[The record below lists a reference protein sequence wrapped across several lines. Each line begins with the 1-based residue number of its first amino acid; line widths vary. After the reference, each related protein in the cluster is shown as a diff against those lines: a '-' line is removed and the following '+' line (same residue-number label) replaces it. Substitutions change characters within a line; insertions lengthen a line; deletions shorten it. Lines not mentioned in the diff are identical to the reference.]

1 MKNKKIIFS
10 FLSIFL
16 VTACDNAD
24 TKTLSTFLIKNGNEW
39 TIQIPNSWC
48 AKKTTDTLDYSTI
61 YNLKTKMYQPVSKTI
76 DIETFD
82 LLFNDIEDRKKINN
96 DYWLRYNEGMQSKYY
111 FKDKHHIYIYT
122 CHSQVNSELFIA
134 GSSSDYAVLG
144 GNYLRVEN
152 AIYYDGKKIDGA
164 DVNTFRTKNEIRHDS
179 EWDETIGLDKNYI
192 YINDKPIK
200 SREEFDKKFD
210 DSCLFTDPALRE
222 QYFGDGK

>member
-1 MKNKKIIFS
+1 MKNKKIIFY

-39 TIQIPNSWC
+39 NIQIPNSLC
-48 AKKTTDTLDYSTI
+48 AKKTTDTLYYSTI
-61 YNLKTKMYQPVSKTI
+61 YNPKTKMYQPVSKTI

-96 DYWLRYNEGMQSKYY
+96 NYYLRYNEGMQSEYY
-111 FKDKHHIYIYT
+111 FKDKHYIYIYT
-122 CHSQVNSELFIA
+122 CYSQVDSELFIA

-144 GNYLRVEN
+144 GVYFRVEN
-152 AIYYDGKKIDGA
+152 AIYSGGRKIDGA
-164 DVNTFRTKNEIRHDS
+164 DVNTFRTRKETLRKS
-179 EWDETIGLDKNYI
+179 EWEETIGLDKNYI

-200 SREEFDKKFD
+200 SREEFNKIFD
-210 DSCLFTDPALRE
+210 DRFLFTDPALRE

>member
-1 MKNKKIIFS
+1 MKNKKIIIYL
-10 FLSIFL
+10 LSIFL
-16 VTACDNAD
+16 VTACDNAV
-24 TKTLSTFLIKNGNEW
+24 TKTLSTFLVKNGNEW
-39 TIQIPNSWC
+39 NIQIPNSWC

-61 YNLKTKMYQPVSKTI
+61 YNPKTKMYQPVSKTI

-152 AIYYDGKKIDGA
+152 AIYYGGKK
-164 DVNTFRTKNEIRHDS
+164 
-179 EWDETIGLDKNYI
+179 
-192 YINDKPIK
+192 
-200 SREEFDKKFD
+200 
-210 DSCLFTDPALRE
+210 
-222 QYFGDGK
+222 